1 MALYSRTQSTDEGS
15 KNSFENLEKGISYIN
30 VQNCAGKPKS

>member
-30 VQNCAGKPKS
+30 AQKCAGKLKS

>member
-15 KNSFENLEKGISYIN
+15 KNSFENLEKGYIN
-30 VQNCAGKPKS
+30 VPKCAGKPKS

>member
-30 VQNCAGKPKS
+30 VPKCAGKPKS